1 MNKLILAALALAAC
15 GEGSDALQ
23 DKARKIDSWDF
34 LRKAVA
40 EGLKADGADRALIK
54 GCIAEERNLFVH
66 KCPIC
71 EPVRQSF
78 SAYGNDPASV
88 QGKGFPKDIADDL
101 KNPTRLT
108 QLKALERLIDRY
120 VASHYERLKMSPADR
135 QAMQA
140 ALAAGKKEGMRMK
153 DLSGQ
158 KDFGDFCPSC
168 NGASKAK

>member
-1 MNKLILAALALAAC
+1 MRTLMLAALALAAC
-15 GEGSDALQ
+15 GEGSEAQ
-23 DKARKIDSWDF
+23 ARKIDPWEF

-54 GCIAEERNLFVH
+54 GCIADERNLFVH

-71 EPVRQSF
+71 EPVRQAF
-78 SAYGNDPASV
+78 AVYGNDPAPA
-88 QGKGFPKDIADDL
+88 QGRGFPKDIADDL
-101 KNPTRLT
+101 KNATRLT
-108 QLKALERLIDRY
+108 QLKALERLVDRY

-153 DLSGQ
+153 ELSGQ